1 MAAIYDKNAM
11 VENLEKNA
19 KTYELE
25 QAAKTYELL
34 LNKVPGDPNI
44 CVRLGQVQDM
54 HAYLHI
60 QYYVIL

>member
-44 CVRLGQVQDM
+44 CVRLGQV
-54 HAYLHI
+54 YTTIIVFVLLKVV
-60 QYYVIL
+60 VI